1 MKYLLNIAIL
11 IGLAAYV
18 VKFYVT
24 PLPELQNDAGQ
35 PLWRIQLVGLLLSL
49 PDEHLFSNWFGSP
62 PQFSLGD
69 RLPVLLVAGLIL
81 TWAAALGWLLMVLLR
96 WVCGAGVSPAPIKQL
111 WGAGVSPASVWA
123 GETPAPQL
131 QLTQLETFVF
141 AVAVGLSALSTWVL
155 LLGLFGVLERT
166 RVFAAPAIVTVLAA
180 AGVGYGRWQQIANH
194 RRLAAA
200 GLAPN
205 SRGPT
210 APGAPH
216 HREALPPGYS
226 NHVLPRR
233 WLWLAGPFVLAIL
246 LAAMLP
252 PTDFDVCEYHLQAPK
267 EFFQQGKIAFLPH
280 NVYANM
286 TLGTEMLSLLA
297 MVIAGNWWWGALA
310 GKTVIAAFTPLCA
323 LGLYAAGRR
332 FYSTSAGVA
341 AALVYISIPW
351 VASTSIIPAN
361 VNVTASGLVE
371 GASACYLFL
380 AVYALLLTGR
390 TWDRLPT
397 CHLILAGY
405 LAGAAAATKYP
416 AVLFVLL
423 PLAAWAFFKPLGANT
438 SGQGRGSGVRI
449 GSSPRFGTQTSA
461 PQP

>member
-1 MKYLLNIAIL
+1 MAGHRLRRGGLPPAGTMKYLLNIAIL

-200 GLAPN
+200 GLVPN

-210 APGAPH
+210 APGC
-216 HREALPPGYS
+216 R
-226 NHVLPRR
+226 
-233 WLWLAGPFVLAIL
+233 I
-246 LAAMLP
+246 
-252 PTDFDVCEYHLQAPK
+252 T
-267 EFFQQGKIAFLPH
+267 
-280 NVYANM
+280 
-286 TLGTEMLSLLA
+286 
-297 MVIAGNWWWGALA
+297 
-310 GKTVIAAFTPLCA
+310 
-323 LGLYAAGRR
+323 GRR
-332 FYSTSAGVA
+332 CLPAIPTTCSPGVGFGWRGRLCWRSSWPPCCRRPILTCANIICRHRRSFSNKGRSPFCRITSM
-341 AALVYISIPW
+341 
-351 VASTSIIPAN
+351 
-361 VNVTASGLVE
+361 
-371 GASACYLFL
+371 
-380 AVYALLLTGR
+380 
-390 TWDRLPT
+390 PT
-397 CHLILAGY
+397 
-405 LAGAAAATKYP
+405 
-416 AVLFVLL
+416 
-423 PLAAWAFFKPLGANT
+423 
-438 SGQGRGSGVRI
+438 
-449 GSSPRFGTQTSA
+449 
-461 PQP
+461 